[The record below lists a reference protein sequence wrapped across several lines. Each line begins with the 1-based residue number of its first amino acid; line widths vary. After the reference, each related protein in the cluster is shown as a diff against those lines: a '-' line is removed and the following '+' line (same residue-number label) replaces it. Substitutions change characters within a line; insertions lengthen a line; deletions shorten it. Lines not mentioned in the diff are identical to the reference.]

1 MDGNLS
7 DGLGVERVASDV
19 TMVADTH
26 NLSPQ
31 ESARLRRVVVG
42 AIHGNRDRPIFLLAR
57 AIVATGEEDIFKL
70 LIPGASR
77 LSKSDTALLD
87 FIVTAAAQTDE
98 GFASLSEE
106 VRNSGNN
113 EDALQRL
120 TARLS
125 SLLHGYR
132 TQMLPEA
139 RHHNIFTAIRRF
151 LGRKRPD
158 DPVPRDGDAP
168 EFWASEATR
177 SFLTKYLTALSGLVD
192 FEEAGRLAL
201 SWRRSVALDDPA
213 ALALTEEMAEEA
225 TSSEDGVV
233 ESYVGALDE
242 VASAPIKILLGHE
255 RSTLLELAAHAS
267 VVERWP
273 CSVIAGAA
281 FSPVQAVITQASRR
295 DGDQVDPTAHMMRV
309 QPYAEICAQHDQ
321 LFEKLEDCLHLV
333 HLCTL
338 PPNETASARSKL
350 STERRKRIDAMMRRQ
365 SFAALEDASR
375 EEHLKL
381 LVAPLVQLHGML
393 HRYVGTWKKL
403 DTKRRDLWELEHR
416 TLFSEKF
423 RSLYASES

>member
-1 MDGNLS
+1 MDRNLS

-19 TMVADTH
+19 NMVADTH

-31 ESARLRRVVVG
+31 ETARLRRVVVG
-42 AIHGNRDRPIFLLAR
+42 AIRGNRDRPVFLLAR
-57 AIVATGEEDIFKL
+57 VILAAEEGDIFKL
-70 LIPGASR
+70 ITPRASC
-77 LSKSDTALLD
+77 LSKFDTALLD
-87 FIVTAAAQTDE
+87 FIGTAAAQTDE
-98 GFASLSEE
+98 GFTGLSEE
-106 VRNSGNN
+106 VRNSGTR

-132 TQMLPEA
+132 TRMLPDA
-139 RHHNIFTAIRRF
+139 RHHNVFTAIRRF

-158 DPVPRDGDAP
+158 DLMPRDGDAP
-168 EFWASEATR
+168 EFWASEASR
-177 SFLTKYLTALSGLVD
+177 SFLTKYLTALSGLAD

-201 SWRRSVALDDPA
+201 SWRRSVALEDPA
-213 ALALTEEMAEEA
+213 ALALTEEMAAEA
-225 TSSEDGVV
+225 TSSEEGAL
-233 ESYVGALDE
+233 ESYLGALDE

-255 RSTLLELAAHAS
+255 RNTLSELAAHAS

-295 DGDQVDPTAHMMRV
+295 NGDQVDPSAHMV
-309 QPYAEICAQHDQ
+309 HAQPYAEICAQHDQ
-321 LFEKLEDCLHLV
+321 LFEKLEDCLHLM

-338 PPNETASARSKL
+338 PPDETASARSKL

-365 SFAALEDASR
+365 SFVALEEASR
-375 EEHLKL
+375 EEHLKQ

-393 HRYVGTWKKL
+393 HRYVDTWKRL
-403 DTKRRDLWELEHR
+403 DTERRDLWELEHR
-416 TLFSEKF
+416 KLFSEKF